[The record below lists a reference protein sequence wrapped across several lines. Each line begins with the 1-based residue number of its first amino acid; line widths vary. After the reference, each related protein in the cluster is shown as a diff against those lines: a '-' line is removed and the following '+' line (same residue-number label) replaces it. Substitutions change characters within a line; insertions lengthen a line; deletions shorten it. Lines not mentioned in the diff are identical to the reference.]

1 MKEVRIYRIL
11 AALSALLAALA
22 DRAEQ
27 LKNAY
32 LAGAV
37 SGGAARRQA
46 ERLYTRFGVLCE
58 RTTDLAADTIELN
71 AIQAKE
77 LNQHANRAVTAL
89 YWLLFNFEPKED
101 YRLV

>member
-1 MKEVRIYRIL
+1 MFAAYMWAVTGKSGTRNSNTPRKGLTPSSWCKPGARTNNQTKQKNMKEVRIYRIL

-37 SGGAARRQA
+37 SGGAARRQ
-46 ERLYTRFGVLCE
+46 
-58 RTTDLAADTIELN
+58 
-71 AIQAKE
+71 
-77 LNQHANRAVTAL
+77 
-89 YWLLFNFEPKED
+89 PKED
-101 YRLV
+101 YKLV